1 MTYKGILFDFDGV
14 VINSMHQHFSAWE
27 KAFAEQGITI
37 FKEDF
42 FLLEGQGVGTIA
54 QILGEQN
61 SLTEQQILDVVSNKV
76 RHYYKSVKIE
86 FYDNFL
92 EMISTFKKK
101 NIPMAVVTGGNRE
114 RVEIIIREYL
124 EDIFLAVVTIDDV
137 QKGKPHPEPFLKG
150 AGMLNLRPQE
160 CIVVENAPLGIKA
173 AKAAGCS
180 VIAIKT
186 TLDEKHLADADF
198 ICADFTCVINQ
209 IDILLNQD

>member
-37 FKEDF
+37 YKEDF
-42 FLLEGQGVGTIA
+42 FLLEGQGIGTIA

-61 SLTEQQILDVVSNKV
+61 SLTEQQILDVLGTKV
-76 RHYYKSVKIE
+76 RHYYKSVKIA

-92 EMISTFKKK
+92 GMISTFKEK

-114 RVEIIIREYL
+114 RVEIVIREYL
-124 EDIFLAVVTIDDV
+124 DDIFLAVVTIDDV
-137 QKGKPHPEPFLKG
+137 QNGKPYPEPFLKG
-150 AGMLNLRPQE
+150 ARMLKLKPEE

-173 AKAAGCS
+173 GKAAGCS
-180 VIAIKT
+180 VIAVKT
-186 TLDEKHLADADF
+186 TLQEKHLAEADF
-198 ICADFTCVINQ
+198 ICADFTCVQNQ
-209 IDILLNQD
+209 IDTLLNRD